1 MQQGNKR
8 EKQRQIRRQQILECA
23 LDMIIAGGFTS
34 MTIRGIAE
42 KLNISTGLFF
52 NYFQSKEQ
60 VYEELI
66 RIGLS
71 GPATV
76 LGMNADGI
84 EPIALFEGM
93 TESIFQSLRLDVF
106 VGKMFLL
113 MAHAMRSRSAP
124 QGVKKLLEDFD
135 PAVPLVEVVK
145 RGQALGQIKEGNPM
159 ALILAYWGA
168 VQGIA
173 ESYATRPGMPLP
185 ESGWV
190 VDIVR
195 ERAG

>member
-1 MQQGNKR
+1 MEPKNKR
-8 EKQRQIRRQQILECA
+8 EAQRNQRRQQILECA
-23 LDMIIAGGFTS
+23 LDMIITGGYAA

-52 NYFQSKEQ
+52 NYFETKEQ

-71 GPATV
+71 GPEAV
-76 LGMNADGI
+76 LGMNEVGV
-84 EPIALFEGM
+84 EPIELFERM
-93 TESIFQSLRLDVF
+93 TASVFEGLRLNMF
-106 VGKMFLL
+106 NGKMFLL
-113 MAHAMRSRSAP
+113 MGHAIRSQAEP
-124 QGVKKLLEDFD
+124 EGVKKLLEHFD
-135 PAVPLVEVVK
+135 PVTPLVEVVLK
-145 RGQALGQIKEGNPM
+145 GQELGQIKSGNPL
-159 ALILAYWGA
+159 ALILAYWGS

-173 ESYATRPGMPLP
+173 ESFAMSPGAPLP

-195 ERAG
+195 ARP